1 MLLIRLTYPNRRSAA
16 RGPLPNA
23 AHPARNDALV
33 LLALVLA
40 AGAGSSLLGQDAN
53 WDMQNYHYYNPWAW
67 WNGRLFD
74 WDIAAA
80 QVQTYHN
87 PLADLPF
94 FAMVS
99 ALWPPRVIAF
109 ALSIPTALAG
119 FFVYKLAGN
128 VFCAW
133 PPTERRVAV
142 ACAVVLGTTSAM
154 GLGALANTMNEWP
167 LAALVVFALWWLV
180 RAQDSNGAI
189 ARPALVVAGLAVGVA
204 TAAKLTAAPF
214 AVALGIAV
222 LVRGRGLRAGD
233 AAWFALGA
241 TCGFGLAYGP
251 WGYTLW
257 THFRNPVF
265 PYANQWF
272 ASPWWEAAPVPGR
285 TFGPRSVAQFVVFP
299 FALGEPPLFLVAE
312 TAYRDGRLPLVW
324 ALALVAA
331 LAWAWRRMRT
341 GGPPATA
348 NHALRVVG
356 SFCAA
361 AFVLWTLAFS
371 IYRYLLPLDALAGV
385 LIAALVMALV
395 PRRIAAG
402 TLVACTIVLVV
413 TTRMADWGRV
423 PFGDR
428 WFEVRA
434 MPIVEPD
441 GLVLITTGEAVSYY
455 IPMLPPSSRYVGAL
469 NTLVKPYQASLL
481 AQEVDRVIRNH
492 KGEFYQLTYP
502 LTEGWETVE
511 MHGLRRTSACA
522 VIPTNMPTSPLEFCR
537 LVRKDDE
544 SR

>member
-1 MLLIRLTYPNRRSAA
+1 
-16 RGPLPNA
+16 LPSPANLA
-23 AHPARNDALV
+23 AHPGRNDALV

-67 WNGRLFD
+67 WNGRLFG

-109 ALSIPTALAG
+109 ALSIPTAVAG
-119 FFVYKLAGN
+119 FFVYKIAGK
-128 VFCAW
+128 VFATW
-133 PPTERRVAV
+133 PAAERRIAV

-167 LAALVVFALWWLV
+167 LAALALFALWWLV
-180 RAQDSNGAI
+180 RAQDAQGFI
-189 ARPALVVAGLAVGVA
+189 ARRALVVAGLAVGVA

-214 AVALGIAV
+214 AVALGFAV
-222 LVRGRGLRAGD
+222 LVRGFRLRIAD
-233 AAWFALGA
+233 ASWLALGA
-241 TCGFGLAYGP
+241 TLGFALAYGP
-251 WGYTLW
+251 WAYTLW

-272 ASPWWEAAPVPGR
+272 ASPWWEKAPIPGR
-285 TFGPRSVAQFVVFP
+285 AFGPQGIADFLVFP
-299 FALGEPPLFLVAE
+299 FALWKPPLFFVAE
-312 TAYRDGRLPLVW
+312 TAYRDGRLPLAW
-324 ALALVAA
+324 GLALAAA
-331 LAWAWRRMRT
+331 LVWAWRRMRT
-341 GGPPATA
+341 PAQRATP
-348 NHALRVVG
+348 NHALCLVA

-361 AFVLWTLAFS
+361 AFVVWTLAFS

-385 LIAALVMALV
+385 LIAALVMTLV

-402 TLVACTIVLVV
+402 TLVAFTVALVV
-413 TTRMADWGRV
+413 TTRIADWGRV

-428 WFEVRA
+428 WFEARA

-469 NTLVKPYQASLL
+469 NTLVKPYQTSLL

-492 KGEFYQLTYP
+492 KGEFYQLTNP
-502 LTEGWETVE
+502 LTEGWEAVE